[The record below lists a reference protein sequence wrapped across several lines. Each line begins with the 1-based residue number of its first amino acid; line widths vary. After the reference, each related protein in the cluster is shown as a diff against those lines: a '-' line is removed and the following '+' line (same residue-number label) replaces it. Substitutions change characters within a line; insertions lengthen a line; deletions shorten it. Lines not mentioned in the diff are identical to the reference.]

1 MKKLSLIF
9 LAVWVAVNVRAALPD
24 PNLLARIHFAGG
36 QTIAASSNFMPFT
49 NEFASAE
56 ALVLRQQ
63 TAVKLAQF
71 LGAWLPAQNGAKVI
85 DGAAKLRP
93 LLDDLQNCEWFL
105 EARLAGNGQPVM
117 SLLVKLD
124 NARTKLWQAN
134 LAPFFP
140 TGSFKPVDGW
150 LLFAS
155 APTAPA
161 LARKPDA
168 AWLTADLNWPR
179 LVKYLPALAGLG
191 LPETQ
196 FSVAP
201 TGADLKINGKF
212 LFPENLAIKLDAW
225 CVPTNTLR
233 QPFVSFT
240 AVRGISAW
248 LKTQPWALP
257 YQINPAPNQYF
268 VWALPQVPFQTFA
281 AYPVADS
288 LTTLKQLYS
297 QLEVKLATANAKN
310 EFMMPFSLVMTNR
323 EISLRGMPFIAPT
336 IEAVSEPAG
345 QFIVA
350 AGFPNVPRSKP
361 LPPELFTRLGQKN
374 LVFYHWEITA
384 ERFPAALN
392 LSQFGLMMTSHK
404 QLSGDSASMKWIQ
417 RMGGSLGNTVTEV
430 FQTAPD
436 QMTFTRRA
444 PGIFTAGELLAL
456 GNWLEATNFPGCDL
470 KLPPPKK
477 KPRRPATAPS
487 AVSVPSAP

>member
-1 MKKLSLIF
+1 MKKLFLIF
-9 LAVWVAVNVRAALPD
+9 LTVWAVVNVRAALPD

-36 QTIAASSNFMPFT
+36 QTIAASSSFTPFT

-63 TAVKLAQF
+63 TTGKLAQF
-71 LGAWLPAQNGAKVI
+71 LGVWLPIQNGVKVA
-85 DGAAKLRP
+85 DGAVKLLP

-105 EARLAGNGQPVM
+105 DARLATNSQPVM
-117 SLLVKLD
+117 SLLVKVD
-124 NARTKLWQAN
+124 ASRAKLWQAN

-140 TGSFKPVDGW
+140 VGSFKSVDGW
-150 LLFAS
+150 LLFTS
-155 APTAPA
+155 APGAPA
-161 LARKPDA
+161 LARKADS
-168 AWLTADLNWPR
+168 AWLSVDINWPC
-179 LVKYLPALAGLG
+179 LVKYFPALAGLG

-201 TGADLKINGKF
+201 AATDLKINGKF
-212 LFPENLAIKLDAW
+212 LFPENLAIKLDPW
-225 CVPTNTLR
+225 RVPTNTLR

-281 AYPVADS
+281 AYPVTDS
-288 LTTLKQLYS
+288 LATLKQLHS
-297 QLEVKLATANAKN
+297 QLEAELAAANAKN
-310 EFMMPFSLVMTNR
+310 EFMMPFSLVLMNR
-323 EISLRGMPFIAPT
+323 EISVRGMPFIAPT
-336 IEAVSEPAG
+336 IEATSEPAG

-350 AGFPNVPRSKP
+350 AGFPNVPKSKP
-361 LPPELFTRLGQKN
+361 LPPELFTRLGQNN

-384 ERFPAALN
+384 QRFPAALN
-392 LSQFGLMMTSHK
+392 ISQFGLMMTSHK

-417 RMGGSLGNTVTEV
+417 RIGGSLGNTVTEV
-430 FQTAPD
+430 FQTGPD
-436 QMTFTRRA
+436 QMTFTRKA
-444 PGIFTAGELLAL
+444 PGIFTAVELLAL
-456 GNWLEATNFPGCDL
+456 GNWFEATNFPGCDL

-477 KPRRPATAPS
+477 KPQRPAAAQG
-487 AVSVPSAP
+487 AVSAPVTH